1 MMIDFKN
8 HPHNVFLVVNL
19 KRLTF
24 NSWVSTPLQVM
35 SNLRPRLF
43 LSTHVHLC
51 KPCGHFSFFS
61 AILWYTLFCLSE
73 ISGTGEQVENCT
85 SDNSNNT
92 NIKTPAAIWSFIF
105 IFRNPILSLSRL
117 VLCTHHVKL
126 WKLLTLTFLD
136 ILYLYIPRSMNTTSV
151 YWSKGKFQMDES
163 LSSLSKLPQVKIY

>member
-1 MMIDFKN
+1 MMIDFKY
-8 HPHNVFLVVNL
+8 PLNVFLVANL

-105 IFRNPILSLSRL
+105 IFWNPILSLSRL
-117 VLCTHHVKL
+117 VLCTHRVKL

-136 ILYLYIPRSMNTTSV
+136 ILYLYSFTMSEHNVSILIKEKTSNGWIV
-151 YWSKGKFQMDES
+151 LFLIELASG
-163 LSSLSKLPQVKIY
+163 